1 MFNWVL
7 NKPACALTLAVVRR
21 KNNIQYQVYV
31 DIWKVLSV
39 PLTKKTVTRICS
51 IKKVFLKFRKIH
63 NLCQS
68 LFFKKVAGFSN
79 YLFYGESFK
88 NTFFYR
94 TALVDASYQV
104 TWAPATSSWFCFC
117 VNYHD
122 FWRHI
127 SDSLIDFSKKIW
139 SKVKWKCHFH
149 KEYWLK
155 YISIK
160 F

>member
-39 PLTKKTVTRICS
+39 PLTKKTVTWICS

-79 YLFYGESFK
+79 YLFYGEIFK

-94 TALVDASYQV
+94 TTLVDASYQV
-104 TWAPATSSWFCFC
+104 TWALRQVQKAFIFSIFTHYLSEIITLLLLMSALRKFLANSNCLEC
-117 VNYHD
+117 L
-122 FWRHI
+122 
-127 SDSLIDFSKKIW
+127 LIKYFSG
-139 SKVKWKCHFH
+139 
-149 KEYWLK
+149 
-155 YISIK
+155 
-160 F
+160 